1 MVLEAGIEPAC
12 STERGI
18 LSPLCL
24 PIPPLKHDNN
34 IASYNNVVKHYLK
47 KMPPEGGDL
56 FIVGGGDDDVYVGV
70 RDDNDVDDLVSRVF
84 FDPLPT
90 EYVYEDSDSACIA
103 EYGQHTNALGSKLRW
118 HDNTLETKPTPLQE
132 LACERGS
139 EIVALAGE
147 RVPHILTRKHQIVL
161 L

>member
-1 MVLEAGIEPAC
+1 
-12 STERGI
+12 
-18 LSPLCL
+18 
-24 PIPPLKHDNN
+24 
-34 IASYNNVVKHYLK
+34 
-47 KMPPEGGDL
+47 MPPVGGDL

-70 RDDNDVDDLVSRVF
+70 HDDNDVDDLVSRVF

-103 EYGQHTNALGSKLRW
+103 EYDQHTNALGSKLRW